1 MSRKPTAAT
10 TNHANGAKDRPAGR
24 GGDPAGFES
33 QSARRDAEIPIRV
46 HPRAS
51 VVGSAAP
58 GAQNATFHGLTPFQ
72 LDNRLIEPIVAAVT
86 AGKPVRRIWL
96 FGSRAAGAARPA
108 SDVDLAVEADNW
120 SDLDTNLAHDRLEAE
135 VPTVLKFDLVDL
147 NAVAKPRFREAIQ
160 RQGRL
165 IYET

>member
-10 TNHANGAKDRPAGR
+10 TNHANGAKDRPVGR
-24 GGDPAGFES
+24 GGDPAGFE
-33 QSARRDAEIPIRV
+33 PFIRV

-51 VVGSAAP
+51 VVGSAAA
-58 GAQNATFHGLTPFQ
+58 GTQNATFHGLTPFQ

-120 SDLDTNLAHDRLEAE
+120 SDVDTNLAHDRLEAE

>member
-1 MSRKPTAAT
+1 MNRKPTAQT
-10 TNHANGAKDRPAGR
+10 TKLANGAN
-24 GGDPAGFES
+24 GDGFEP
-33 QSARRDAEIPIRV
+33 QSAQRNTEGFPIRV
-46 HPRAS
+46 HPCAS
-51 VVGSAAP
+51 VVGSAAA
-58 GAQNATFHGLTPFQ
+58 GTQNATFHGLTPFQ

-135 VPTVLKFDLVDL
+135 VPTALKFDLVNV
-147 NAVAKPRFREAIQ
+147 NAVTKPRFRESIQ
-160 RQGRL
+160 RHGKV
-165 IYET
+165 IYEA